1 MSTRSGLWLLFG
13 ALLLGSLGVAGGL
26 WLGRSQTSG
35 NRLETQLLSLQ
46 EQVAT
51 GQASPA
57 QQQQQLELLLALG
70 RRAEASALV
79 QQLADRAPERWEL
92 RLLLAELRRDLGDR
106 SGAIA
111 ALRRLLTQ
119 QPDQIEALQLLALL
133 LQEQGQGAAARQ
145 QLQSSLERLSKPKPR
160 VEAIG
165 VGLLL
170 ADLLDRQGSPGQAE
184 AVLIQLA
191 TAFPTDQR
199 PLLAKALLLQ
209 QRGQLIKAQAAL
221 AQARTLQPGQSRD
234 LLDRVA
240 SAWGLEALKGPSP
253 QPTAKPQTLPTGP
266 NSP

>member
-13 ALLLGSLGVAGGL
+13 ALLLGSVGVAGGL
-26 WLGRSQTSG
+26 WLGRSQPSG
-35 NRLETQLLSLQ
+35 NRLEAQLLSLQ

-70 RRAEASALV
+70 RRAEASTLV

-111 ALRRLLTQ
+111 VLRRLLAQ
-119 QPDQIEALQLLALL
+119 KPDQIEALQLMTLL

-145 QLQSSLERLSKPKPR
+145 QLQSSLEQLSKPKPR
-160 VEAIG
+160 AGAIG

-209 QRGQLIKAQAAL
+209 QRGQLQKAQAAL
-221 AQARTLQPGQSRD
+221 AQARTLQPGQNRD

-253 QPTAKPQTLPTGP
+253 QPTAKPRTPPTGP
-266 NSP
+266 NNP